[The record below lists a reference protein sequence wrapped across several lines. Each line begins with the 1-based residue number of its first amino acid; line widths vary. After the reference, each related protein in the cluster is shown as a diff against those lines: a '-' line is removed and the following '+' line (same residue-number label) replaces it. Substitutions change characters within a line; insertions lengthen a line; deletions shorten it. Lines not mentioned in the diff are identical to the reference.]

1 MATIMAGGRR
11 PANYAAGTRHTVGVE
26 RSAVHER
33 PTTPPVGSTS
43 GQSLPLWIPSIWQ
56 PPPLN
61 APAQQSYSTDAGVLP
76 AAPRDCGKRDAST
89 ALAVALD
96 TAVQSAV
103 VRALGQTPNPGS
115 PHVRTTPSV
124 SDHGVEDVEAAWAIR
139 ERELTNMVDS
149 LQAQLDE
156 RNDDVRK
163 LADRLLAMEQ
173 RMNEQSEHG
182 RKREERL
189 ARDLSVHV
197 KNLTASIA
205 ESERRLDARIS
216 SVHEQVKANQ
226 GGVNKLRAAQKSNET
241 ETRALKKWAKEL
253 SGEMRQLEISLCSEI
268 EKSWCQVEQ
277 FGHTFDEALAKINDI
292 EKDDE
297 PSVDPKEV
305 EIMRH
310 KLEATGESVAALR
323 SKIKRVESQVGE
335 VAQQTND
342 MMALSSGFQDGMREN
357 LVKVTNAIE
366 GLGSTVTNLRGQVV
380 NCDDAEQKSGVQTRL
395 DGLEANVKALKKLI
409 ESNLRTQVS
418 AEGIVKDQV
427 SLITKH
433 VCVAMRQYTAR
444 RISENNRLI
453 DRALRARVSEYAK
466 NEDQFVLVR
475 EQHTDDDE
483 SVEIRRASEVSSTA
497 SS

>member
-1 MATIMAGGRR
+1 MAGGRR
-11 PANYAAGTRHTVGVE
+11 PASYVSGTRHTVGVE

-33 PTTPPVGSTS
+33 PVTPPVGSTP
-43 GQSLPLWIPSIWQ
+43 GPSLPLWIPSIWQ

-61 APAQQSYSTDAGVLP
+61 ASSQQSYATDAAIPP
-76 AAPRDCGKRDAST
+76 APPRGCGDGKGDAST
-89 ALAVALD
+89 ALAAALD
-96 TAVQSAV
+96 SAVQSAV
-103 VRALGQTPNPGS
+103 VRALGQAPNPGS
-115 PHVRTTPSV
+115 PHMRTTPSV
-124 SDHGVEDVEAAWAIR
+124 SDHGAEEAEAALAMR

-156 RNDDVRK
+156 RNADVRK
-163 LADRLLAMEQ
+163 LADQLHAMEQ
-173 RMNEQSEHG
+173 RLTVESEQG

-189 ARDLSVHV
+189 ARDLNVHV
-197 KNLTASIA
+197 NKLTASIA
-205 ESERRLDARIS
+205 ESEQRLDARIS

-226 GGVNKLRAAQKSNET
+226 SGVNKLRTAQKSNET
-241 ETRALKKWAKEL
+241 ETRSLKKCAQEL

-277 FGHTFDEALAKINDI
+277 FGHTFNEALAKVNDI
-292 EKDDE
+292 EKDEE
-297 PSVDPKEV
+297 PSVDAKDV
-305 EIMRH
+305 EEMKH
-310 KLEATGESVAALR
+310 SLEATVESVVALR
-323 SKIKRVESQVGE
+323 SKLKRVETQIGE
-335 VAQQTND
+335 AAKQTND
-342 MMALSSGFQDGMREN
+342 MMALNNGFQEGMREN

-366 GLGSTVTNLRGQVV
+366 GLGSSVTHLRGQIV
-380 NCDDAEQKSGVQTRL
+380 NCDDAEQKGDVQTRL

-418 AEGIVKDQV
+418 AESIVKEQV

-444 RISENNRLI
+444 RISENNCLI
-453 DRALRARVSEYAK
+453 DRALRARVPEYAK

-475 EQHTDDDE
+475 EQHTDGDDE
-483 SVEIRRASEVSSTA
+483 SVDIRRASEVSSTA